1 MALGVMS
8 SLLAHGRHVPSQVS
22 VVGFD
27 DVPEAA
33 YFTPPLTTVAQDFAA
48 LGALTM
54 QRVLIAVEDSD
65 APGESLPLP
74 TRLIVRE
81 STAPPGVTE

>member
-1 MALGVMS
+1 
-8 SLLAHGRHVPSQVS
+8 

-33 YFTPPLTTVAQDFAA
+33 FYQPPLTTVSQDFAA

-54 QRVLIAVEDSD
+54 QRVLIALEEPDRETAST
-65 APGESLPLP
+65 PIP
-74 TRLIVRE
+74 TRLVVRT
-81 STAPPGVTE
+81 STAPPRGN

>member
-8 SLLAHGRHVPSQVS
+8 ALLAQGRRVPTDVS

-33 YFTPPLTTVAQDFAA
+33 YFSPALTTVAQDFAA

-65 APGESLPLP
+65 SPGESLPLP
-74 TRLIVRE
+74 TRLIIRE
-81 STAPPGVTE
+81 STAPPA